1 MTLVEVAVR
10 SRSRSALLA
19 APAAVAAGAVLAV
32 GAAVAAGR
40 VGVPLTPPC
49 PLHALTGLWC
59 PLCGGTRAVQ
69 ALAGGD
75 VAAAAGA
82 NVLVLL
88 AVPLLVV
95 TWGRWTAL
103 RASGRPVP
111 MLALSSRS
119 LAVTSAVLV
128 AFMVLRNLPGFEALT
143 P

>member
-1 MTLVEVAVR
+1 MDVAVR
-10 SRSRSALLA
+10 TLSRTHLLA
-19 APAAVAAGAVLAV
+19 APAAVAAGAVVAV
-32 GAAVAAGR
+32 GAAVTAGR

-69 ALAGGD
+69 ALASGD
-75 VAAAAGA
+75 VPAAAGA

-88 AVPLLVV
+88 AVPLLLLA
-95 TWGRWTAL
+95 WGRWTAL

-111 MLALSSRS
+111 MPALSSRS
-119 LAVTSAVLV
+119 LAVISAVLV
-128 AFMVLRNLPGFEALT
+128 AFMVLRNLPGFEVLT

>member
-1 MTLVEVAVR
+1 VDADVR
-10 SRSRSALLA
+10 SRTHLLA
-19 APAAVAAGAVLAV
+19 APAATATGAVVAV
-32 GAAVAAGR
+32 GAAVVAGGA
-40 VGVPLTPPC
+40 GVPLTPPC

-69 ALAGGD
+69 SLAGGD

-82 NVLVLL
+82 NLLVLL

-95 TWGRWTAL
+95 AWGRWTAL

-111 MLALSSRS
+111 MLALSGRS